1 MNKATPDN
9 VANALRLALD
19 LSISI
24 GNMEMLKMA
33 LDKGADAQRAL
44 DLGHKTSNWAVI
56 DLALA
61 AGADI
66 NACVADQ
73 AAMVGGDTYLISSMR
88 RKEYTAAENYL
99 DRGADP
105 NLTLGDKMALEILL
119 ENMQALYSQGYR
131 PADMSLRLYKRLIAV
146 LPQGNQGD
154 MGLKKEVVLRAPQ
167 AVFKEVGGKPQP

>member
-24 GNMEMLKMA
+24 GSMEMLKMA

-44 DLGHKTSNWAVI
+44 DHGHRMNHWAVI

-73 AAMVGGDTYLISSMR
+73 AAVVGGDTYLISSMR
-88 RKEYTAAENYL
+88 RKDYTAVENYL

-119 ENMQALYSQGYR
+119 ENMQVAYSQGFR
-131 PADMSLRLYKRLIAV
+131 SDVCLRLYKRLVAV